1 VKETTRKVIIIRIAN
16 LYFGVETSA
25 IEKVHELKPAEGQQ
39 LPLNDAECE
48 KYNLIYGSDFFGL
61 PASRSG
67 SLLVD
72 FSTEKLKSEMIVDGA
87 YEEQDCKPELY
98 KPESYDVESYEKGPP
113 IFGSVEGTA
122 GTVPVIDIDA
132 FYSRLDTVSQR
143 RTALF
148 DAVAEV
154 RRHNVQNVEVAA
166 ADAARQKQHQAGRTR
181 RKTRVL
187 NWLLGVVS
195 SVKTRVALFLILLV
209 AASMVGIM
217 SFENGINT
225 AFENLWDSFWYSIVT
240 ITTVGYGDKTPITF
254 GGKIVGLLLMG
265 MGVIV
270 MAAVTGQIASFLV
283 EQQMRRREGLL
294 KLKNLQNHFIIC
306 GWRRELDRV
315 IEGIL
320 AVNPQYSVN
329 DMVLINNV
337 GHDAM
342 QPILQNPQFQGI
354 QYINGDYIEEETL
367 RRANI
372 NKAARVIILADY
384 AQNYSQQEVDS
395 RTVMAVLTI
404 ESLTKHVYVAAELLD
419 DKFEKYL
426 KLANCDEII
435 LSREYSKMILANAS
449 SASGVSH
456 VLQDLLSPRH
466 GQGLEIRAVPDW
478 LIDEPFGK
486 LIDFYNATY
495 GSICIGLLENTGN
508 FYQRKREALNDAQMT
523 PDISKLVEN
532 LRTVKELVPNKPV
545 INPGREYTIRKNSK
559 AIVIELGPRTAA

>member
-1 VKETTRKVIIIRIAN
+1 MRIARIAN
-16 LYFGVETSA
+16 LYFGIENEA
-25 IEKVHELKPAEGQQ
+25 IEKVQHLNIDQEEP
-39 LPLNDAECE
+39 LPLSSEECE
-48 KYNLIYGSDFFGL
+48 KYNLIYGVDFFGI
-61 PASRSG
+61 PADRKAAYIIRFSAESIPAG
-67 SLLVD
+67 MMVD
-72 FSTEKLKSEMIVDGA
+72 EV
-87 YEEQDCKPELY
+87 YEEQ
-98 KPESYDVESYEKGPP
+98 SYTPQQQGETRL
-113 IFGSVEGTA
+113 ILGSTGSSA
-122 GTVPVIDIDA
+122 GFVPVIDIIA
-132 FYSRLDTVSQR
+132 FHKRLATVSQR

-148 DAVAEV
+148 DSIAEV
-154 RRHNVQNVEVAA
+154 RRPNLQNVEAA
-166 ADAARQKQHQAGRTR
+166 SAEAARQKQQQAKRTR
-181 RKTRVL
+181 RRTRFF
-187 NWLLGVVS
+187 NWFLGFVS
-195 SVKTRVALFLILLV
+195 SIKTKVAVFLILLIV
-209 AASMVGIM
+209 ASMVGII
-217 SFENGINT
+217 SFESGINT
-225 AFENLWDSFWYSIVT
+225 AFRNLWDTFWYSIVT
-240 ITTVGYGDKTPITF
+240 ITTVGYGDKTPVTV

-320 AVNPQYSVN
+320 AVNPQYSVS
-329 DMVLINNV
+329 DLVLINNV
-337 GHDAM
+337 GHEAM

-372 NKAARVIILADY
+372 NKAARVIILADF

-404 ESLTKHVYVAAELLD
+404 ESLTKRVYVAAELLD

-449 SASGVSH
+449 SASGISH
-456 VLQDLLSPRH
+456 VLQDLLSPQH
-466 GQGLEIRAVPDW
+466 GQGLEIRTIPEW
-478 LIDEPFGK
+478 LVDEPFGK

-532 LRTVKELVPNKPV
+532 LRTVKDLVPNKPV
-545 INPGREYTIRKNSK
+545 INPGREYTIRKNSR
-559 AIVIELGPRTAA
+559 AIVIELGTRKAG

>member
-1 VKETTRKVIIIRIAN
+1 MKDTSRKVRIVRIAN
-16 LYFGVETSA
+16 LYFGIENET
-25 IEKVHELKPAEGQQ
+25 IEKVKRLNADREEP
-39 LPLNDAECE
+39 LPLSSEECE
-48 KYNLIYGSDFFGL
+48 KYNLAYGIDFFGI
-61 PASRSG
+61 PAERKGAYIIRFTAANIHSG
-67 SLLVD
+67 
-72 FSTEKLKSEMIVDGA
+72 MIVDEV
-87 YEEQDCKPELY
+87 YEEQTYTPQRQAETRL
-98 KPESYDVESYEKGPP
+98 
-113 IFGSVEGTA
+113 ILGSTGSSA
-122 GTVPVIDIDA
+122 GFVPVIDIVA
-132 FYSRLDTVSQR
+132 FHKRLATVSQR

-148 DAVAEV
+148 DSIAEV
-154 RRHNVQNVEVAA
+154 RRPNLQNVEAA
-166 ADAARQKQHQAGRTR
+166 SAEAARQKQQQANRTR
-181 RKTRVL
+181 RRTRFY
-187 NWLLGVVS
+187 NWFLGVVS
-195 SVKTRVALFLILLV
+195 SVKTRVAVFLIFLV
-209 AASMVGIM
+209 LASMLGIIF
-217 SFENGINT
+217 FESGINT
-225 AFENLWDSFWYSIVT
+225 AFRSLWDTFWYSIVT
-240 ITTVGYGDKTPITF
+240 ITTVGYGDKTPITV

-306 GWRRELDRV
+306 GWRKELDRI

-320 AVNPQYSVN
+320 AVNPQYSIS
-329 DMVLINNV
+329 DLVLINNV
-337 GHDAM
+337 GHEAM

-372 NKAARVIILADY
+372 DRAARVIILADF

-404 ESLTKHVYVAAELLD
+404 ESLTKRVYVAAELLD

-449 SASGVSH
+449 SASGISH
-456 VLQDLLSPRH
+456 VLQDLLSPQH
-466 GQGLEIRAVPDW
+466 GSGLEIRTIPDW
-478 LIDEPFGK
+478 LVDEPFGK

-545 INPGREYTIRKNSK
+545 INPGREYKIRKNSR
-559 AIVIELGPRTAA
+559 AIVIELGTRKAG

>member
-1 VKETTRKVIIIRIAN
+1 MKDTECKVRIVRIAN
-16 LYFGVETSA
+16 LYFGIENGA
-25 IEKVHELKPAEGQQ
+25 IEKVQRLNQDPDQQ
-39 LPLNDAECE
+39 LPLSPEDCK
-48 KYNLIYGSDFFGL
+48 KYSLVYGVNFFGI
-61 PASRSG
+61 PAERKG
-67 SLLVD
+67 NYILR
-72 FSTEKLKSEMIVDGA
+72 FTSETISNGMIVDEV
-87 YEEQDCKPELY
+87 YEEQSYVPERQGETRL
-98 KPESYDVESYEKGPP
+98 
-113 IFGSVEGTA
+113 ILGSTGSSA
-122 GTVPVIDIDA
+122 GYVPVIDINA
-132 FYSRLDTVSQR
+132 FHKRLVTVSQR

-148 DAVAEV
+148 DSIAEV
-154 RRHNVQNVEVAA
+154 RKPNIQNVEAA
-166 ADAARQKQHQAGRTR
+166 SAEAARKKQQRATRTR
-181 RKTRVL
+181 RKTRVS
-187 NWLLGVVS
+187 NWLLGMVN
-195 SVKTRVALFLILLV
+195 SVKTRVALFLIVLIV
-209 AASMVGIM
+209 VSMLGI
-217 SFENGINT
+217 SFFESGLNE
-225 AFENLWDSFWYSIVT
+225 AFQNLWDTFWFSIVT
-240 ITTVGYGDKTPITF
+240 ITTVGYGDKTPVTF

-306 GWRRELDRV
+306 GWRKELDRV

-320 AVNPQYSVN
+320 AVNPQYSVS
-329 DMVLINNV
+329 DLVLINNV
-337 GHDAM
+337 GHEAM

-372 NKAARVIILADY
+372 HKAARVIILADF

-404 ESLTKHVYVAAELLD
+404 ESLTKRVYVAAELLD

-449 SASGVSH
+449 SASGISH
-456 VLQDLLSPRH
+456 VLQDLLSPQH
-466 GQGLEIRAVPDW
+466 GQGLEIRSIPDW

-559 AIVIELGPRTAA
+559 AIVIELGARRAG

>member
-1 VKETTRKVIIIRIAN
+1 VKDTTREVKVIRIAN
-16 LYFGVETSA
+16 LYFGIESDALEDVQSLETCPDT
-25 IEKVHELKPAEGQQ
+25 EVV
-39 LPLNDAECE
+39 
-48 KYNLIYGSDFFGL
+48 YGIDFFGI
-61 PASRSG
+61 PAQRKGKYILQFASDNIKTG
-67 SLLVD
+67 MVVD
-72 FSTEKLKSEMIVDGA
+72 NV
-87 YEEQDCKPELY
+87 YEEKSYTPEGLREEQGEVQEEV
-98 KPESYDVESYEKGPP
+98 PLVL
-113 IFGSVEGTA
+113 GSTA
-122 GTVPVIDIDA
+122 SSAGKVPVIDIDA
-132 FYSRLDTVSQR
+132 FYIRLTTVPQR

-148 DAVAEV
+148 DSIAEV
-154 RRHNVQNVEVAA
+154 RRPAIKNVEAA
-166 ADAARQKQHQAGRTR
+166 SAEAAHQKKQQADRIR
-181 RKTRVL
+181 RKTRFS
-187 NWLLGVVS
+187 NWLLGLVS
-195 SVKTRVALFLILLV
+195 SIKTRVALFLILLIT
-209 AASMVGIM
+209 ASMGGIIV
-217 SFENGINT
+217 FERDINSG
-225 AFENLWDSFWYSIVT
+225 FQNLWDTFWYSIVT

-320 AVNPQYSVN
+320 SVNPQYSVG
-329 DMVLINNV
+329 DLVLINNV
-337 GHDAM
+337 GHEAM
-342 QPILQNPQFQGI
+342 QPVLQHPSFQGI

-372 NKAARVIILADY
+372 HKAARVIILADF

-404 ESLTKHVYVAAELLD
+404 ESLTKQVYVAAELLD

-466 GQGLEIRAVPDW
+466 GQGLEIRAIPEW
-478 LIDEPFGK
+478 LIDGPFGK

-523 PDISKLVEN
+523 PDISKLVDN

-545 INPGREYTIRKNSK
+545 INPGREYTVLKNSK
-559 AIVIELGPRTAA
+559 AIVIELGSSKAE

>member
-1 VKETTRKVIIIRIAN
+1 MRIARIAN
-16 LYFGVETSA
+16 LYFGIESEA
-25 IEKVHELKPAEGQQ
+25 IAKVQRLNTEAEER
-39 LPLNDAECE
+39 LPLSTEECE
-48 KYNLIYGSDFFGL
+48 KHQLVYGVDFFGI
-61 PASRSG
+61 PADRKG
-67 SLLVD
+67 AYIIR
-72 FSTEKLKSEMIVDGA
+72 FSTENIRNGMIVDEV
-87 YEEQDCKPELY
+87 YEEQSYSPERQGETRL
-98 KPESYDVESYEKGPP
+98 
-113 IFGSVEGTA
+113 ILGSTSSSA
-122 GTVPVIDIDA
+122 GFVPVVDIIA
-132 FYSRLDTVSQR
+132 FHKRLATVSQR

-148 DAVAEV
+148 DSIAEV
-154 RRHNVQNVEVAA
+154 RRPNLQNVEAA
-166 ADAARQKQHQAGRTR
+166 SAEAVRRTQQQANRTR
-181 RKTRVL
+181 RRTRL
-187 NWLLGVVS
+187 FNWLLGVVS
-195 SVKTRVALFLILLV
+195 SVKTKVAVFLIILI
-209 AASMVGIM
+209 AASMVGIR
-217 SFENGINT
+217 SFENGINA
-225 AFENLWDSFWYSIVT
+225 AFQNLWDTFWYSIVT
-240 ITTVGYGDKTPITF
+240 ITTVGYGDKTPVTV

-320 AVNPQYSVN
+320 AVNPQYSVS
-329 DMVLINNV
+329 DLVLINNV
-337 GHDAM
+337 GHEAM

-372 NKAARVIILADY
+372 HKAARVIILADF

-404 ESLTKHVYVAAELLD
+404 ESLTKRVYVAAELLD

-449 SASGVSH
+449 SASGISH

-466 GQGLEIRAVPDW
+466 GQGLEIRTIPEW
-478 LIDEPFGK
+478 LVDEPFGK

-523 PDISKLVEN
+523 PDISKLVDN

-545 INPGREYTIRKNSK
+545 INPGREYKIRKNSR
-559 AIVIELGPRTAA
+559 AIVIELGTRKAG